1 MMDGALMVFIIL
13 ECLHIMNLK
22 NITMYQNLELITYQ
36 IHPWF
41 FSNDSDDDYYEAK
54 ESATFNIKP
63 HMEHLNIVFKYYVFE
78 EVTYFAVVYK
88 VDSGRVN
95 IAL

>member
-1 MMDGALMVFIIL
+1 MVFIIL
-13 ECLHIMNLK
+13 EWLHFMNLK
-22 NITMYQNLELITYQ
+22 KEKMYHKLKLITYQ
-36 IHPWF
+36 FHPWF